1 MPVLWRC
8 FPWDTGAA
16 AQGSAYS
23 PSHVA
28 AGQRAGRF
36 DLRDSPS
43 VLYLGEDPAHVVAEA
58 LQAFRNTSFVPA
70 MLRRHGHPLALVE
83 VTVPDEEAARIADLC
98 DPAALVRHDIAPDRT
113 AHHDRQI
120 TQAIARRLHE
130 SGSSGLRWWSTITGA
145 WHVWVVFLDRIP
157 AEAVG
162 WAVPQGLAADSELV
176 LEARKVLG
184 ITSGGASVTGRNLP
198 AT

>member
-1 MPVLWRC
+1 
-8 FPWDTGAA
+8 
-16 AQGSAYS
+16 
-23 PSHVA
+23 VA

-36 DLRDSPS
+36 DLRDSPA

-83 VTVPDEEAARIADLC
+83 VTIPEEEAGRIADLC
-98 DPAALVRHDIAPDRT
+98 DPTVLVRHDIAPDRT
-113 AHHDRQI
+113 AHHDRQV

-130 SGSSGLRWWSTITGA
+130 AGSSGLRWWSTITGA
-145 WHVWVVFLDRIP
+145 WHVWAVFLDRLP
-157 AEAVG
+157 AEAVTWG
-162 WAVPQGLAADSELV
+162 VPQGLTADGEAV
-176 LEARKVLG
+176 LEARRMLG
-184 ITSGGASVTGRNLP
+184 ITTATGSGAGRNLS